1 MCLQERIW
9 HEVEGAQGAAAALL
23 YRSYTRRSAKLR
35 FRAVWKHWQ
44 MLWYSAHATRE
55 AEATA
60 QASDTAMAVARAEA
74 GRKAAAYEQALAE
87 RGAELRRAE
96 QHVHSL
102 QRGRC
107 PLCDGQAGGGAPPA
121 VVTRLASARA

>member
-1 MCLQERIW
+1 MLRQERIW

-44 MLWYSAHATRE
+44 MLWYAAHATRE
-55 AEATA
+55 AEVTA

-74 GRKAAAYEQALAE
+74 GRKAAAYELALAE
-87 RGAELRRAE
+87 RGAEL
-96 QHVHSL
+96 HVHSL